1 MGLGVSRGQI
11 TQYICK
17 QIQEDNIKMGSSSYC
32 FSQDLGKGGMMDS
45 FNCQLDMTWNNL
57 ESLEEGQSI
66 LDCPNE
72 HSCIS
77 VTLTNMGRPSLNLV
91 APPARLGPWAG

>member
-11 TQYICK
+11 TRTSVNR
-17 QIQEDNIKMGSSSYC
+17 IQEDKVKMGRSSYC
-32 FSQDLGKGGMMDS
+32 FSQDLGKRGMMDS
-45 FNCQLDMTWNNL
+45 FNCQLGMTWNHL
-57 ESLEEGQSI
+57 ESLDEGQSI

-91 APPARLGPWAG
+91 APPARLEPWAG